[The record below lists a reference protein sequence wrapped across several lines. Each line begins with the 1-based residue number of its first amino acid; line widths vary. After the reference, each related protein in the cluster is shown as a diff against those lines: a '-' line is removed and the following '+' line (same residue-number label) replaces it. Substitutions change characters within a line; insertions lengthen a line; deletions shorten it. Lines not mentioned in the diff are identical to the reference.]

1 MKLLKL
7 LPILVLVCCMVGCNP
22 PAGELVGA
30 VKDSQFQEAHPYGMV
45 FIRKGSFLMGPNSQ
59 SAVFS
64 QDDNN
69 IMATVHAFWMD
80 ESEITN
86 NEYRQFVNWV
96 RDSIAYRYLIE
107 EMGEDSEYALQSEY
121 EVDEDVMPRINWKS
135 KIPWEDRFVPDD
147 PTAEALSPMFY
158 AEGRGALRT
167 TMLHYDYSWMNI
179 DEVKKNANRF
189 DITTGTYPE
198 GATVRVD
205 TFWVENGAILSK
217 TIERPLREPKDA
229 VTNTIISV
237 YPDTMVWSRD
247 FQFSY
252 NDPLLH
258 GYFWMPGYAEYPVVG
273 VTWEQANAFCHW
285 RTSFL
290 KDVGGMMTN
299 AYRLPTEAEWEY
311 AARGGTDTPYY
322 FEGSPKDYT
331 NDGFWNNLFGA
342 DTTVIN
348 SHVIYANNSKNRTQ
362 EPTKMKANP
371 FGLKNML
378 GNVMEY
384 CSDWY
389 AEDAYSQM
397 QDGAVDPKG
406 PATGEEHVVRGGYY
420 VDDAANLRSA
430 ARGKTQHDAWLN
442 TDPQNPKSIWW
453 YSDIK
458 GVGFRVVCEVP
469 EGVSAN

>member
-30 VKDSQFQEAHPYGMV
+30 VKDAQFQEAHPYGMV

-290 KDVGGMMTN
+290 KDVGGLMTN

-311 AARGGTDTPYY
+311 AARGGRKMAMYPWGDKYARDAEGCFLANFKPYR
-322 FEGSPKDYT
+322 GSYYDDMGVSTMAVKQFYP
-331 NDGFWNNLFGA
+331 ND
-342 DTTVIN
+342 
-348 SHVIYANNSKNRTQ
+348 
-362 EPTKMKANP
+362 
-371 FGLKNML
+371 FGLYDMA
-378 GNVMEY
+378 GNV
-384 CSDWY
+384 
-389 AEDAYSQM
+389 AEWTASAYSAIANVSVHDM
-397 QDGAVDPKG
+397 NPSYSYNARKDDPDILKRKVVKG
-406 PATGEEHVVRGGYY
+406 GSWKDVSYYLQCGVRTYEYQNESRSYIGFRC
-420 VDDAANLRSA
+420 VRSA
-430 ARGKTQHDAWLN
+430 M
-442 TDPQNPKSIWW
+442 TDRSK
-453 YSDIK
+453 
-458 GVGFRVVCEVP
+458 
-469 EGVSAN
+469 

>member
-258 GYFWMPGYAEYPVVG
+258 GYFWMPGYAEYPVGG

-311 AARGGTDTPYY
+311 AARGGRKMAMYPWGDKYARDAEGCFLANFKPYR
-322 FEGSPKDYT
+322 GSYYDDMGVSTMAVKQFYP
-331 NDGFWNNLFGA
+331 ND
-342 DTTVIN
+342 
-348 SHVIYANNSKNRTQ
+348 
-362 EPTKMKANP
+362 
-371 FGLKNML
+371 FGLYDMA
-378 GNVMEY
+378 GNV
-384 CSDWY
+384 
-389 AEDAYSQM
+389 AEWTASAYSAIANVSVHDM
-397 QDGAVDPKG
+397 NPSYSYNARKDDPDILKRKVVKG
-406 PATGEEHVVRGGYY
+406 GSWKDVSYYLQCGVRTYEY
-420 VDDAANLRSA
+420 QYESRSY
-430 ARGKTQHDAWLN
+430 
-442 TDPQNPKSIWW
+442 I
-453 YSDIK
+453 
-458 GVGFRVVCEVP
+458 GFRCVRSYI
-469 EGVSAN
+469 GN

>member
-167 TMLHYDYSWMNI
+167 TKLHYDYSWMNI

-311 AARGGTDTPYY
+311 AARGGRKMAMYPWGDKYARDAEGCFLANFKPYR
-322 FEGSPKDYT
+322 GSYYDDMGVSTMAVKQFYP
-331 NDGFWNNLFGA
+331 ND
-342 DTTVIN
+342 
-348 SHVIYANNSKNRTQ
+348 
-362 EPTKMKANP
+362 
-371 FGLKNML
+371 FGLYDMA
-378 GNVMEY
+378 GNV
-384 CSDWY
+384 
-389 AEDAYSQM
+389 AEWTASAYSAIANVSVHDM
-397 QDGAVDPKG
+397 NPSYSYNARKDDPDILKRKVVKG
-406 PATGEEHVVRGGYY
+406 GSWKDVSYYLQCGVRTYEY
-420 VDDAANLRSA
+420 QYESRSY
-430 ARGKTQHDAWLN
+430 
-442 TDPQNPKSIWW
+442 I
-453 YSDIK
+453 
-458 GVGFRVVCEVP
+458 GFRCVRSYI
-469 EGVSAN
+469 GN

>member
-30 VKDSQFQEAHPYGMV
+30 VKDAQFQEAHPYGMV

-107 EMGEDSEYALQSEY
+107 EIGEDSEYALQSEY

-290 KDVGGMMTN
+290 KDVGGLMTN

-311 AARGGTDTPYY
+311 AARGGRKMAMYPWGDKYARDAEGCFLANFKPYR
-322 FEGSPKDYT
+322 GSYYDDMGVSTMAVKQFYP
-331 NDGFWNNLFGA
+331 ND
-342 DTTVIN
+342 
-348 SHVIYANNSKNRTQ
+348 
-362 EPTKMKANP
+362 
-371 FGLKNML
+371 FGLYDMA
-378 GNVMEY
+378 GNV
-384 CSDWY
+384 
-389 AEDAYSQM
+389 AEWTASAYSAIANVSVHDM
-397 QDGAVDPKG
+397 NPSYSYNARKDDPDILKRKVVKG
-406 PATGEEHVVRGGYY
+406 GSWKDVSYYLQCGVRTYEY
-420 VDDAANLRSA
+420 QYESRSY
-430 ARGKTQHDAWLN
+430 
-442 TDPQNPKSIWW
+442 I
-453 YSDIK
+453 
-458 GVGFRVVCEVP
+458 GFRCVRSYI
-469 EGVSAN
+469 GN

>member
-121 EVDEDVMPRINWKS
+121 EVDEDVLPRINWKS
-135 KIPWEDRFVPDD
+135 KIPWENRFVPDD
-147 PTAEALSPMFY
+147 PIAEALAPMFY

-290 KDVGGMMTN
+290 KDVGGLMTN

-311 AARGGTDTPYY
+311 AARGGRKMAMYPWGDKYARDAEGCFLANFKPYR
-322 FEGSPKDYT
+322 GSYYDDMGVSTMAVKQFYP
-331 NDGFWNNLFGA
+331 ND
-342 DTTVIN
+342 
-348 SHVIYANNSKNRTQ
+348 
-362 EPTKMKANP
+362 
-371 FGLKNML
+371 FGLYDMA
-378 GNVMEY
+378 GNV
-384 CSDWY
+384 
-389 AEDAYSQM
+389 AEWTASAYSAIANVSVHDM
-397 QDGAVDPKG
+397 NPSYSYNARKDDPDILKRKVVKG
-406 PATGEEHVVRGGYY
+406 GSWKDVSYYLQCGVRTYEY
-420 VDDAANLRSA
+420 QYESRSY
-430 ARGKTQHDAWLN
+430 
-442 TDPQNPKSIWW
+442 I
-453 YSDIK
+453 
-458 GVGFRVVCEVP
+458 GFRCVRSYI
-469 EGVSAN
+469 GN

>member
-229 VTNTIISV
+229 VTNTVISV

-311 AARGGTDTPYY
+311 AARGGRKMAMYPWGDKYARDSEGCFMANFKPYR
-322 FEGSPKDYT
+322 GSYYDDMGVSTMSVKQFYP
-331 NDGFWNNLFGA
+331 ND
-342 DTTVIN
+342 
-348 SHVIYANNSKNRTQ
+348 
-362 EPTKMKANP
+362 
-371 FGLKNML
+371 FGLYDMA
-378 GNVMEY
+378 GNV
-384 CSDWY
+384 
-389 AEDAYSQM
+389 AEWTASAYSAIANVSVHDM
-397 QDGAVDPKG
+397 NPSYSYNARKDDPDILKRKVVKG
-406 PATGEEHVVRGGYY
+406 GSWKDVSYYLQCGVRTYEY
-420 VDDAANLRSA
+420 QYESRSY
-430 ARGKTQHDAWLN
+430 
-442 TDPQNPKSIWW
+442 I
-453 YSDIK
+453 
-458 GVGFRVVCEVP
+458 GFRCVRSYI
-469 EGVSAN
+469 GN

>member
-30 VKDSQFQEAHPYGMV
+30 VKDAQFQEAHPYGMV

-107 EMGEDSEYALQSEY
+107 EIGEDSEYALQSEY
-121 EVDEDVMPRINWKS
+121 EVDEEVMPRINWKS

-290 KDVGGMMTN
+290 KDVGGLMTN

-311 AARGGTDTPYY
+311 AARGGRKMAMYPWGDKYARDAEGCFLANFKPYR
-322 FEGSPKDYT
+322 GSYYDDMGVSTMAVKQFYP
-331 NDGFWNNLFGA
+331 ND
-342 DTTVIN
+342 
-348 SHVIYANNSKNRTQ
+348 
-362 EPTKMKANP
+362 
-371 FGLKNML
+371 FGLYDMA
-378 GNVMEY
+378 GNV
-384 CSDWY
+384 
-389 AEDAYSQM
+389 AEWTASAYSAIANVSVHDM
-397 QDGAVDPKG
+397 NPSYSYNARKDDPDILKRKVVKG
-406 PATGEEHVVRGGYY
+406 GSWKDVSYYLQCGVRTYEY
-420 VDDAANLRSA
+420 QYESRSY
-430 ARGKTQHDAWLN
+430 
-442 TDPQNPKSIWW
+442 I
-453 YSDIK
+453 
-458 GVGFRVVCEVP
+458 GFRCVRSYI
-469 EGVSAN
+469 GN

>member
-147 PTAEALSPMFY
+147 PTAEALAPMFY

-167 TMLHYDYSWMNI
+167 TRLHYDYSWMNI

-290 KDVGGMMTN
+290 KDVGGLMTN

-311 AARGGTDTPYY
+311 AARGGRKMAMYPWGDKYARDAEGCFLANFKPYR
-322 FEGSPKDYT
+322 GSYYDDMGVSTMAVKQFYP
-331 NDGFWNNLFGA
+331 ND
-342 DTTVIN
+342 
-348 SHVIYANNSKNRTQ
+348 
-362 EPTKMKANP
+362 
-371 FGLKNML
+371 FGLYDMA
-378 GNVMEY
+378 GNV
-384 CSDWY
+384 
-389 AEDAYSQM
+389 AEWTASAYSAIANVSVHDM
-397 QDGAVDPKG
+397 NPSYSYNARKDDPDILKRKVVKG
-406 PATGEEHVVRGGYY
+406 GSWKDVSYYLQCGVRTYEY
-420 VDDAANLRSA
+420 QYESRSY
-430 ARGKTQHDAWLN
+430 
-442 TDPQNPKSIWW
+442 I
-453 YSDIK
+453 
-458 GVGFRVVCEVP
+458 GFRCVRSYI
-469 EGVSAN
+469 GN

>member
-121 EVDEDVMPRINWKS
+121 EVDEDILPRINWKS
-135 KIPWEDRFVPDD
+135 KIPWENRFVPDD

-229 VTNTIISV
+229 VTNTVISV

-311 AARGGTDTPYY
+311 AARGGRKMAMYPWGDKYARDSEGCFMANFKPYR
-322 FEGSPKDYT
+322 GSYYDDMGVSTMSVKQFYP
-331 NDGFWNNLFGA
+331 ND
-342 DTTVIN
+342 
-348 SHVIYANNSKNRTQ
+348 
-362 EPTKMKANP
+362 
-371 FGLKNML
+371 FGLYDMA
-378 GNVMEY
+378 GNV
-384 CSDWY
+384 
-389 AEDAYSQM
+389 AEWTASAYSAIANVSVHDM
-397 QDGAVDPKG
+397 NPSYSYNARKDDPDILKRKVVKG
-406 PATGEEHVVRGGYY
+406 GSWKDVSYYLQCGVRTYEY
-420 VDDAANLRSA
+420 QYESRSY
-430 ARGKTQHDAWLN
+430 
-442 TDPQNPKSIWW
+442 I
-453 YSDIK
+453 
-458 GVGFRVVCEVP
+458 GFRCVRSYI
-469 EGVSAN
+469 GN

>member
-167 TMLHYDYSWMNI
+167 TKLHYDYSWMNI

-290 KDVGGMMTN
+290 KDVGGLMTN

-311 AARGGTDTPYY
+311 AARGGRKMAMYPWGDKYARDAEGCFLANFKPYR
-322 FEGSPKDYT
+322 GSYYDDMGVSTMAVKQFYP
-331 NDGFWNNLFGA
+331 ND
-342 DTTVIN
+342 
-348 SHVIYANNSKNRTQ
+348 
-362 EPTKMKANP
+362 
-371 FGLKNML
+371 FGLYDMA
-378 GNVMEY
+378 GNVAEWTSSSYSSMSNTYIHDMNPDFQYMAKESDPSAMKRKVIKGGSWKDMSYYLQCGVRSYEY
-384 CSDWY
+384 QYESRSYIGFRC
-389 AEDAYSQM
+389 
-397 QDGAVDPKG
+397 V
-406 PATGEEHVVRGGYY
+406 
-420 VDDAANLRSA
+420 RSA
-430 ARGKTQHDAWLN
+430 MGRQYDK
-442 TDPQNPKSIWW
+442 
-453 YSDIK
+453 
-458 GVGFRVVCEVP
+458 
-469 EGVSAN
+469 

>member
-107 EMGEDSEYALQSEY
+107 EIGEDSEYALQSEY
-121 EVDEDVMPRINWKS
+121 EVDEEVMPRINWKS

-290 KDVGGMMTN
+290 KDVGGLMTN

-311 AARGGTDTPYY
+311 AARGGRKMAMYPWGDKYARDAEGCFLANFKPYR
-322 FEGSPKDYT
+322 GSYYDDMGVSTMAVKQFYP
-331 NDGFWNNLFGA
+331 ND
-342 DTTVIN
+342 
-348 SHVIYANNSKNRTQ
+348 
-362 EPTKMKANP
+362 
-371 FGLKNML
+371 FGLYDMA
-378 GNVMEY
+378 GNV
-384 CSDWY
+384 
-389 AEDAYSQM
+389 AEWTASAYSAIANVSVHDM
-397 QDGAVDPKG
+397 NPSYSYNARKDDPDILKRKVVKG
-406 PATGEEHVVRGGYY
+406 GSWKDVSYYLQCGVRTYEY
-420 VDDAANLRSA
+420 QYESRSY
-430 ARGKTQHDAWLN
+430 
-442 TDPQNPKSIWW
+442 I
-453 YSDIK
+453 
-458 GVGFRVVCEVP
+458 GFRCVRSYI
-469 EGVSAN
+469 GN

>member
-30 VKDSQFQEAHPYGMV
+30 VKDAQFQEAHPYGMV

-290 KDVGGMMTN
+290 KDVGGLMTN
-299 AYRLPTEAEWEY
+299 AYRLPTESEWEY
-311 AARGGTDTPYY
+311 AARGGRKMAMYPWGDKYARDAEGCFLANFKPYR
-322 FEGSPKDYT
+322 GSYYDDMGVSTMAVKQFYP
-331 NDGFWNNLFGA
+331 ND
-342 DTTVIN
+342 
-348 SHVIYANNSKNRTQ
+348 
-362 EPTKMKANP
+362 
-371 FGLKNML
+371 FGLYDMA
-378 GNVMEY
+378 GNV
-384 CSDWY
+384 
-389 AEDAYSQM
+389 AEWTASAYSAIANVSVHDM
-397 QDGAVDPKG
+397 NPSYSYNARKDDPDILKRKVVKG
-406 PATGEEHVVRGGYY
+406 GSWKDVSYYLQCGVRTYEY
-420 VDDAANLRSA
+420 QYESRSY
-430 ARGKTQHDAWLN
+430 
-442 TDPQNPKSIWW
+442 I
-453 YSDIK
+453 
-458 GVGFRVVCEVP
+458 GFRCVRSYI
-469 EGVSAN
+469 GN

>member
-135 KIPWEDRFVPDD
+135 KIPWENRFVPDD

-229 VTNTIISV
+229 VTNTVISV

-311 AARGGTDTPYY
+311 AARGGRKMAMYPWGDKYARDAEGCFLANFKPYR
-322 FEGSPKDYT
+322 GSYYDDMGVSTMAVKQFYP
-331 NDGFWNNLFGA
+331 ND
-342 DTTVIN
+342 
-348 SHVIYANNSKNRTQ
+348 
-362 EPTKMKANP
+362 
-371 FGLKNML
+371 FGLYDMA
-378 GNVMEY
+378 GNV
-384 CSDWY
+384 
-389 AEDAYSQM
+389 AEWTASAYSAIANVSVHDM
-397 QDGAVDPKG
+397 NPSYSYNARKDDPDILKRKVVKG
-406 PATGEEHVVRGGYY
+406 GSWKDVSYYLQCGVRTYEY
-420 VDDAANLRSA
+420 QYESRSY
-430 ARGKTQHDAWLN
+430 
-442 TDPQNPKSIWW
+442 I
-453 YSDIK
+453 
-458 GVGFRVVCEVP
+458 GFRCVRSYI
-469 EGVSAN
+469 GN

>member
-30 VKDSQFQEAHPYGMV
+30 VKDAQFQEAHPYGMV

-80 ESEITN
+80 ETEITN

-290 KDVGGMMTN
+290 KDVGGLMTN

-311 AARGGTDTPYY
+311 AARGGRKMAMYPWGDKYARDAEGCFLANFKPYR
-322 FEGSPKDYT
+322 GSYYDDMGVSTMAVKQFYP
-331 NDGFWNNLFGA
+331 ND
-342 DTTVIN
+342 
-348 SHVIYANNSKNRTQ
+348 
-362 EPTKMKANP
+362 
-371 FGLKNML
+371 FGLYDMA
-378 GNVMEY
+378 GNV
-384 CSDWY
+384 
-389 AEDAYSQM
+389 AEWTASAYSAIANVSVHDM
-397 QDGAVDPKG
+397 NPSYSYNARKDDPDILKRKVVKG
-406 PATGEEHVVRGGYY
+406 GSWKDVSYYLQCGVRTYEY
-420 VDDAANLRSA
+420 QYESRSY
-430 ARGKTQHDAWLN
+430 
-442 TDPQNPKSIWW
+442 I
-453 YSDIK
+453 
-458 GVGFRVVCEVP
+458 GFRCVRSYI
-469 EGVSAN
+469 GN

>member
-121 EVDEDVMPRINWKS
+121 EVDEDVLPRINWKS
-135 KIPWEDRFVPDD
+135 KIPWENRFVPDD
-147 PTAEALSPMFY
+147 PIAEALAPMFY

-189 DITTGTYPE
+189 DITTGTYPA

-229 VTNTIISV
+229 VTNTVISV

-311 AARGGTDTPYY
+311 AARGGRKMAMYPWGDKYARDSEGCFLANFKPYR
-322 FEGSPKDYT
+322 GSYYDDMGVSTMSVKQFYP
-331 NDGFWNNLFGA
+331 ND
-342 DTTVIN
+342 
-348 SHVIYANNSKNRTQ
+348 
-362 EPTKMKANP
+362 
-371 FGLKNML
+371 FGLYDMA
-378 GNVMEY
+378 GNV
-384 CSDWY
+384 
-389 AEDAYSQM
+389 AEWTASAYSAIANVSVHDM
-397 QDGAVDPKG
+397 NPSYSYNARKDDPDILKRKVVKG
-406 PATGEEHVVRGGYY
+406 GSWKDVSYYLQCGVRTYEY
-420 VDDAANLRSA
+420 QYESRSY
-430 ARGKTQHDAWLN
+430 
-442 TDPQNPKSIWW
+442 I
-453 YSDIK
+453 
-458 GVGFRVVCEVP
+458 GFRCVRSYI
-469 EGVSAN
+469 GN

>member
-30 VKDSQFQEAHPYGMV
+30 VKDAQFQEAHPYGMV

-135 KIPWEDRFVPDD
+135 KIPWEDRFVPDA

-167 TMLHYDYSWMNI
+167 TKLHYDYSWMNI

-290 KDVGGMMTN
+290 KDVGGLMTN

-311 AARGGTDTPYY
+311 AARGGRKMAMYPWGDKYARDAEGCFLANFKPYR
-322 FEGSPKDYT
+322 GSYYDDMGVSTMAVKQFYP
-331 NDGFWNNLFGA
+331 ND
-342 DTTVIN
+342 
-348 SHVIYANNSKNRTQ
+348 
-362 EPTKMKANP
+362 
-371 FGLKNML
+371 FGLYDMA
-378 GNVMEY
+378 GNV
-384 CSDWY
+384 
-389 AEDAYSQM
+389 AEWTASAYSAIANVSVHDM
-397 QDGAVDPKG
+397 NPSYSYNARKDDPDILKRKVVKG
-406 PATGEEHVVRGGYY
+406 GSWKDVSYYLQCGVRTYEY
-420 VDDAANLRSA
+420 QYESRSY
-430 ARGKTQHDAWLN
+430 
-442 TDPQNPKSIWW
+442 I
-453 YSDIK
+453 
-458 GVGFRVVCEVP
+458 GFRCVRSYI
-469 EGVSAN
+469 GN

>member
-1 MKLLKL
+1 
-7 LPILVLVCCMVGCNP
+7 
-22 PAGELVGA
+22 
-30 VKDSQFQEAHPYGMV
+30 
-45 FIRKGSFLMGPNSQ
+45 
-59 SAVFS
+59 
-64 QDDNN
+64 
-69 IMATVHAFWMD
+69 
-80 ESEITN
+80 
-86 NEYRQFVNWV
+86 
-96 RDSIAYRYLIE
+96 
-107 EMGEDSEYALQSEY
+107 
-121 EVDEDVMPRINWKS
+121 MPRINWKS

-290 KDVGGMMTN
+290 KDVGGLMTN

-311 AARGGTDTPYY
+311 AARGGRKMAMYPWGDKYARDAEGCFLANFKPYR
-322 FEGSPKDYT
+322 GSYYDDMGVSTMAVKQFYP
-331 NDGFWNNLFGA
+331 ND
-342 DTTVIN
+342 
-348 SHVIYANNSKNRTQ
+348 
-362 EPTKMKANP
+362 
-371 FGLKNML
+371 FGLYDMA
-378 GNVMEY
+378 GNV
-384 CSDWY
+384 
-389 AEDAYSQM
+389 AEWTASAYSAIANVSVHDM
-397 QDGAVDPKG
+397 NPSYSYNARKDDPDILKRKVVKG
-406 PATGEEHVVRGGYY
+406 GSWKDVSYYLQCGVRTYEY
-420 VDDAANLRSA
+420 QYESRSY
-430 ARGKTQHDAWLN
+430 
-442 TDPQNPKSIWW
+442 I
-453 YSDIK
+453 
-458 GVGFRVVCEVP
+458 GFRCVRSYI
-469 EGVSAN
+469 GN

>member
-258 GYFWMPGYAEYPVVG
+258 GYFWMPGYADYPVVG

-311 AARGGTDTPYY
+311 AARGGRKMAMYPWGDKYARDAEGCFLANFKPYR
-322 FEGSPKDYT
+322 GSYYDDMGVSTMAVKQFYP
-331 NDGFWNNLFGA
+331 ND
-342 DTTVIN
+342 
-348 SHVIYANNSKNRTQ
+348 
-362 EPTKMKANP
+362 
-371 FGLKNML
+371 FGLYDMA
-378 GNVMEY
+378 GNV
-384 CSDWY
+384 
-389 AEDAYSQM
+389 AEWTASAYSAIANVSVHDM
-397 QDGAVDPKG
+397 NPSYSYNARKDDPDILKRKVVKG
-406 PATGEEHVVRGGYY
+406 GSWKDVSYYLQCGVRTYEY
-420 VDDAANLRSA
+420 QYESRSY
-430 ARGKTQHDAWLN
+430 
-442 TDPQNPKSIWW
+442 I
-453 YSDIK
+453 
-458 GVGFRVVCEVP
+458 GFRCVRSYI
-469 EGVSAN
+469 GN

>member
-22 PAGELVGA
+22 PAGDLVGA

-290 KDVGGMMTN
+290 KDVGGLMTN

-311 AARGGTDTPYY
+311 AARGGRKMAMYPWGDKYARDAEGCFLANFKPYR
-322 FEGSPKDYT
+322 GSYYDDMGVSTMAVKQFYP
-331 NDGFWNNLFGA
+331 ND
-342 DTTVIN
+342 
-348 SHVIYANNSKNRTQ
+348 
-362 EPTKMKANP
+362 
-371 FGLKNML
+371 FGLYDMA
-378 GNVMEY
+378 GNV
-384 CSDWY
+384 
-389 AEDAYSQM
+389 AEWTASAYSAIANVSVHDM
-397 QDGAVDPKG
+397 NPSYSYNARKDDPDILKRKVVKG
-406 PATGEEHVVRGGYY
+406 GSWKDVSYYLQCGVRTYEY
-420 VDDAANLRSA
+420 QYESRSY
-430 ARGKTQHDAWLN
+430 
-442 TDPQNPKSIWW
+442 I
-453 YSDIK
+453 
-458 GVGFRVVCEVP
+458 GFRCVRSYI
-469 EGVSAN
+469 GN

>member
-121 EVDEDVMPRINWKS
+121 EVDEDVLPRINWKS
-135 KIPWEDRFVPDD
+135 KIPWENRFVPDD
-147 PTAEALSPMFY
+147 PIAEALAPMFY

-229 VTNTIISV
+229 VTNTVISV

-311 AARGGTDTPYY
+311 AARGGRKMAMYPWGDKYARDSEGCFMANFKPYR
-322 FEGSPKDYT
+322 GSYYDDMGVSTMSVKQFYP
-331 NDGFWNNLFGA
+331 ND
-342 DTTVIN
+342 
-348 SHVIYANNSKNRTQ
+348 
-362 EPTKMKANP
+362 
-371 FGLKNML
+371 FGLYDMA
-378 GNVMEY
+378 GNV
-384 CSDWY
+384 
-389 AEDAYSQM
+389 AEWTASAYSAIANVSVHDM
-397 QDGAVDPKG
+397 NPSYSYNARKDDPDILKRKVVKG
-406 PATGEEHVVRGGYY
+406 GSWKDVSYYLQCGVRTYEY
-420 VDDAANLRSA
+420 QYESRSY
-430 ARGKTQHDAWLN
+430 
-442 TDPQNPKSIWW
+442 I
-453 YSDIK
+453 
-458 GVGFRVVCEVP
+458 GFRCVRSYI
-469 EGVSAN
+469 GN

>member
-30 VKDSQFQEAHPYGMV
+30 VKDAQFQEAHPYGMV

-167 TMLHYDYSWMNI
+167 TRLHYDYSWMNI

-290 KDVGGMMTN
+290 KDVGGLMTN

-311 AARGGTDTPYY
+311 AARGGRKMAMYPWGDKYARDAEGCFLANFKPYR
-322 FEGSPKDYT
+322 GSYYDDMGVSTMAVKQFYP
-331 NDGFWNNLFGA
+331 ND
-342 DTTVIN
+342 
-348 SHVIYANNSKNRTQ
+348 
-362 EPTKMKANP
+362 
-371 FGLKNML
+371 FGLYDMA
-378 GNVMEY
+378 GNV
-384 CSDWY
+384 
-389 AEDAYSQM
+389 AEWTASAYSAIANVSVHDM
-397 QDGAVDPKG
+397 NPSYSYNARKDDPDILKRKVVKG
-406 PATGEEHVVRGGYY
+406 GSWKDVSYYLQCGVRTYEY
-420 VDDAANLRSA
+420 QYESRSY
-430 ARGKTQHDAWLN
+430 
-442 TDPQNPKSIWW
+442 I
-453 YSDIK
+453 
-458 GVGFRVVCEVP
+458 GFRCVRSYI
-469 EGVSAN
+469 GN

>member
-1 MKLLKL
+1 MKLLKV
-7 LPILVLVCCMVGCNP
+7 LPILVLGCCLVGCNP

-311 AARGGTDTPYY
+311 AARGGRKMAMYPWGDKYARDAEGCFLANFKPYR
-322 FEGSPKDYT
+322 GSYYDDMGVSTMAVKQFYP
-331 NDGFWNNLFGA
+331 ND
-342 DTTVIN
+342 
-348 SHVIYANNSKNRTQ
+348 
-362 EPTKMKANP
+362 
-371 FGLKNML
+371 FGLYDMA
-378 GNVMEY
+378 GNV
-384 CSDWY
+384 
-389 AEDAYSQM
+389 AEWTASAYSAIANVSVHDM
-397 QDGAVDPKG
+397 NPSYSYNARKDDPDILKRKVVKG
-406 PATGEEHVVRGGYY
+406 GSWKDVSYYLQCGVRTYEY
-420 VDDAANLRSA
+420 QYESRSY
-430 ARGKTQHDAWLN
+430 
-442 TDPQNPKSIWW
+442 I
-453 YSDIK
+453 
-458 GVGFRVVCEVP
+458 GFRCVRSYI
-469 EGVSAN
+469 GN

>member
-290 KDVGGMMTN
+290 KDVGGLMTN

-311 AARGGTDTPYY
+311 AARGGRKMAMYPWGDKYARDAEGCFLANFKPYR
-322 FEGSPKDYT
+322 GSYYDDMGVSTMAVKQFYP
-331 NDGFWNNLFGA
+331 ND
-342 DTTVIN
+342 
-348 SHVIYANNSKNRTQ
+348 
-362 EPTKMKANP
+362 
-371 FGLKNML
+371 FGLYDMA
-378 GNVMEY
+378 GNV
-384 CSDWY
+384 
-389 AEDAYSQM
+389 AEWTASAYSAIANASVHDM
-397 QDGAVDPKG
+397 NPSYSYNARKDDPDILKRKVVKG
-406 PATGEEHVVRGGYY
+406 GSWKDVSYYLQCGVRTYEY
-420 VDDAANLRSA
+420 QYESRSY
-430 ARGKTQHDAWLN
+430 
-442 TDPQNPKSIWW
+442 I
-453 YSDIK
+453 
-458 GVGFRVVCEVP
+458 GFRCVRSYI
-469 EGVSAN
+469 GN

>member
-290 KDVGGMMTN
+290 KDVGGLMTN

-311 AARGGTDTPYY
+311 AARGGRKMAMYPWGDKYARDAEGCFLANFKPYR
-322 FEGSPKDYT
+322 GSYYDDMGVSTMAVKQFYP
-331 NDGFWNNLFGA
+331 ND
-342 DTTVIN
+342 
-348 SHVIYANNSKNRTQ
+348 
-362 EPTKMKANP
+362 
-371 FGLKNML
+371 FGLYDMA
-378 GNVMEY
+378 GNVAEWTASAFSAIANVSVHDMNPSYSYNARKDDPDILKRKVVKGGSWKDVSYYLQCGVRTYEY
-384 CSDWY
+384 QYES
-389 AEDAYSQM
+389 
-397 QDGAVDPKG
+397 
-406 PATGEEHVVRGGYY
+406 
-420 VDDAANLRSA
+420 RSY
-430 ARGKTQHDAWLN
+430 
-442 TDPQNPKSIWW
+442 I
-453 YSDIK
+453 
-458 GVGFRVVCEVP
+458 GFRCVRSYI
-469 EGVSAN
+469 GN

>member
-30 VKDSQFQEAHPYGMV
+30 VKDAQFQEAHPYGMV

-135 KIPWEDRFVPDD
+135 KIPGEDRFVPDD

-290 KDVGGMMTN
+290 KDVGGLMTN

-311 AARGGTDTPYY
+311 AARGGRKMAMYPWGDKYARDAEGCFLANFKPYR
-322 FEGSPKDYT
+322 GSYYDDMGVSTMAVKQFYP
-331 NDGFWNNLFGA
+331 ND
-342 DTTVIN
+342 
-348 SHVIYANNSKNRTQ
+348 
-362 EPTKMKANP
+362 
-371 FGLKNML
+371 FGLYDMA
-378 GNVMEY
+378 GNV
-384 CSDWY
+384 
-389 AEDAYSQM
+389 AEWTASAYSAIANVSVHDM
-397 QDGAVDPKG
+397 NPSYSYNARKDDPDILKRKVVKG
-406 PATGEEHVVRGGYY
+406 GSWKDVSYYLQCGVRTYEY
-420 VDDAANLRSA
+420 QYESRSY
-430 ARGKTQHDAWLN
+430 
-442 TDPQNPKSIWW
+442 I
-453 YSDIK
+453 
-458 GVGFRVVCEVP
+458 GFRCVRSYI
-469 EGVSAN
+469 GN

>member
-30 VKDSQFQEAHPYGMV
+30 VKDAQFQEAHPYGMV

-258 GYFWMPGYAEYPVVG
+258 GYFWMPGYAE
-273 VTWEQANAFCHW
+273 
-285 RTSFL
+285 
-290 KDVGGMMTN
+290 
-299 AYRLPTEAEWEY
+299 
-311 AARGGTDTPYY
+311 
-322 FEGSPKDYT
+322 
-331 NDGFWNNLFGA
+331 
-342 DTTVIN
+342 
-348 SHVIYANNSKNRTQ
+348 
-362 EPTKMKANP
+362 
-371 FGLKNML
+371 
-378 GNVMEY
+378 
-384 CSDWY
+384 
-389 AEDAYSQM
+389 
-397 QDGAVDPKG
+397 
-406 PATGEEHVVRGGYY
+406 
-420 VDDAANLRSA
+420 
-430 ARGKTQHDAWLN
+430 
-442 TDPQNPKSIWW
+442 
-453 YSDIK
+453 
-458 GVGFRVVCEVP
+458 
-469 EGVSAN
+469 

>member
-121 EVDEDVMPRINWKS
+121 EVDENVMPRINWKS

-167 TMLHYDYSWMNI
+167 TKLHYDYSWMNI

-290 KDVGGMMTN
+290 KDVGGLMAN

-311 AARGGTDTPYY
+311 AARGGRKMAMYPWGDKYARDAEGCFLANFKPYR
-322 FEGSPKDYT
+322 GSYYDDMGVSTMAVKQFYP
-331 NDGFWNNLFGA
+331 ND
-342 DTTVIN
+342 
-348 SHVIYANNSKNRTQ
+348 
-362 EPTKMKANP
+362 
-371 FGLKNML
+371 FGLYDMA
-378 GNVMEY
+378 GNV
-384 CSDWY
+384 
-389 AEDAYSQM
+389 AEWTASAYSAIANVSVHDM
-397 QDGAVDPKG
+397 NPSYSYNARKDDPDILKRKVVKG
-406 PATGEEHVVRGGYY
+406 GSWKDVSYYLQCGVRTYEY
-420 VDDAANLRSA
+420 QHESRSY
-430 ARGKTQHDAWLN
+430 
-442 TDPQNPKSIWW
+442 I
-453 YSDIK
+453 
-458 GVGFRVVCEVP
+458 GFRCVRSYI
-469 EGVSAN
+469 GN

>member
-121 EVDEDVMPRINWKS
+121 EVDEDVLPRINWKS
-135 KIPWEDRFVPDD
+135 KIPWENRFVPDD

-229 VTNTIISV
+229 VTNTVISV

-311 AARGGTDTPYY
+311 AARGGRKMAMYPWGDKYARDSEGCFMANFKPYR
-322 FEGSPKDYT
+322 GSYYDDMGVSTMSVKQFYP
-331 NDGFWNNLFGA
+331 ND
-342 DTTVIN
+342 
-348 SHVIYANNSKNRTQ
+348 
-362 EPTKMKANP
+362 
-371 FGLKNML
+371 FGLYDMA
-378 GNVMEY
+378 GNV
-384 CSDWY
+384 
-389 AEDAYSQM
+389 AEWTASAYSAIANVSVHDM
-397 QDGAVDPKG
+397 NPSYSYNARKDDPDILKRKVVKG
-406 PATGEEHVVRGGYY
+406 GSWKDVSYYLQCGVRTYEY
-420 VDDAANLRSA
+420 QYESRSY
-430 ARGKTQHDAWLN
+430 
-442 TDPQNPKSIWW
+442 I
-453 YSDIK
+453 
-458 GVGFRVVCEVP
+458 GFRCVRSYI
-469 EGVSAN
+469 GN